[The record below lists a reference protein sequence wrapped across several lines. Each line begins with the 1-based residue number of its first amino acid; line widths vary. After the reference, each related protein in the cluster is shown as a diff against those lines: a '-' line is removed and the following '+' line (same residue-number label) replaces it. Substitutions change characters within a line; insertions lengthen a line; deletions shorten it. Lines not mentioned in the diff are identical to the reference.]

1 MSKLKLNIQRFSA
14 TNHTAHYNLSQYIS
28 TDKPTYLVDYNSD
41 MLAIDTAIYNAM
53 SKATVNESNIGT
65 MENLTTTAKT
75 DLVSALNEVNSQVGT
90 NTSNISQNT
99 SDISTLG
106 TNQGDLANLT
116 TTSKSNLV
124 SAINEVKS
132 VNDTQTNNIGDL
144 TELKTSDKTNLVGA
158 LNEIGSLLNFTDF
171 ETVSNSNI
179 TISGNAGG
187 QLQSDTFIKLAY
199 NSDKSIFKV
208 YGRIGIGSV
217 SNTSSTD
224 WKITFPT
231 QLRPAQEYTIEG
243 ACMHA
248 QQATA
253 YLSNSQYPLSGIAVD
268 KITVKTNGNI
278 EITNGAQQL
287 GRNAYFYI
295 PPCIYINKSFGD

>member
-1 MSKLKLNIQRFSA
+1 MNNLKLNIQRFSA

-75 DLVSALNEVNSQVGT
+75 DLVTALNEVNSQV
-90 NTSNISQNT
+90 
-99 SDISTLG
+99 G

-132 VNDTQTNNIGDL
+132 VNDTQSNNIGDL
-144 TELKTSDKTNLVGA
+144 TDLKTTDKTNLVGA
-158 LNEIGSLLNFTDF
+158 LNEVGSLLNFTDF

-179 TISGNAGG
+179 TISGGAGG
-187 QLQSDTFIKLAY
+187 QLQSNTFIKLAY

-208 YGRIGIGSV
+208 YGRIGVGSV
-217 SNTSSTD
+217 SNTGSTD

-243 ACMHA
+243 ACMHT

-253 YLSNSQYPLSGIAVD
+253 YLSNQQYPLSGMGVD

-278 EITNGAQQL
+278 EITGVDNNL
-287 GRNAYFYI
+287 GRNAYFYF